1 MIAILCRQV
10 EQVSQAAAG
19 DKVCAACEQDVDVDV
34 EIVQDGS
41 YVCPVGDGGVYCA
54 PDEPCSLCIWYLIGD
69 MSPSDT
75 GVWWLGASAGFSDR
89 YTIRR

>member
-1 MIAILCRQV
+1 MDKCRDDPRGHGLGVIGEVIAIPCRQV

-54 PDEPCSLCIWYLIGD
+54 PDEPCSLLHL
-69 MSPSDT
+69 
-75 GVWWLGASAGFSDR
+75 VFDR
-89 YTIRR
+89 